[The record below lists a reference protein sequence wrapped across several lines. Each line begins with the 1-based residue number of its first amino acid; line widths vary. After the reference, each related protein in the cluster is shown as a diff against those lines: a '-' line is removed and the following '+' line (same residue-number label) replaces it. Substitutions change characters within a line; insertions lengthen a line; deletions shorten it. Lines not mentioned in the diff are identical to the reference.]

1 MAIYIYI
8 YIYGC
13 VQVTSSVTINNV
25 TPLNNLL
32 LNLYFENLTVGLLGL
47 YILNIYAKFYENQML
62 IIIQF
67 IISFSMYYFKL

>member
-1 MAIYIYI
+1 MTIYI

-13 VQVTSSVTINNV
+13 VQVIPGITIKNV
-25 TPLNNLL
+25 IPLNNLL
-32 LNLYFENLTVGLLGL
+32 LNLYFENLIIGLLGL
-47 YILNIYAKFYENQML
+47 YVLNIYAKFYENQML

>member
-1 MAIYIYI
+1 MAIYI

-32 LNLYFENLTVGLLGL
+32 LNLYFENLIVGLLGL
-47 YILNIYAKFYENQML
+47 YILNIHAKFYENQML
-62 IIIQF
+62 FIIQF

>member
-1 MAIYIYI
+1 MAI

-47 YILNIYAKFYENQML
+47 YVLNIYAKFYENQML
-62 IIIQF
+62 FMIQSIIL
-67 IISFSMYYFKL
+67 FSMYYFKL

>member
-1 MAIYIYI
+1 MAI

-13 VQVTSSVTINNV
+13 VQVTSSVTINNI
-25 TPLNNLL
+25 TLLNNLL

>member
-1 MAIYIYI
+1 MTIYIYI

-13 VQVTSSVTINNV
+13 VQVTPDITIRNV
-25 TPLNNLL
+25 IPLNNLL
-32 LNLYFENLTVGLLGL
+32 LNLYFENLIIGLLGL
-47 YILNIYAKFYENQML
+47 YVLNIYAKFYENQML

>member
-1 MAIYIYI
+1 MAI

-47 YILNIYAKFYENQML
+47 YILNIHAKFYENQML
-62 IIIQF
+62 IIIEF

>member
-1 MAIYIYI
+1 MAI

-62 IIIQF
+62 IIIQS
-67 IISFSMYYFKL
+67 ILLFSMFYFKL